1 MISDEIYSE
10 LTYDESHVSIAE
22 MLRDQT
28 ILINGL
34 SKSHAMTG
42 GGLALFLH
50 RDFNS
55 GDH

>member
-42 GGLALFLH
+42 WRIGFILH